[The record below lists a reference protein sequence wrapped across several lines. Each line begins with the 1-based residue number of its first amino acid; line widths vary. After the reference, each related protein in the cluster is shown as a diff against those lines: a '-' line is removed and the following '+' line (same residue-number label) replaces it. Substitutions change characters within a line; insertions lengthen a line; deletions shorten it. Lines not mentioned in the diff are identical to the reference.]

1 MPLQI
6 TGSVRWV
13 DNVKSMAAD
22 GVDAMI
28 EFGPGKALTGLVKRI
43 DKTISGT
50 NVSDL
55 ETLER
60 ALAALQAPPTP

>member
-1 MPLQI
+1 
-6 TGSVRWV
+6 
-13 DNVKSMAAD
+13 MAAD